1 MINTFRAR
9 KIAEAFSPINS
20 FGVQT
25 SEHGIL
31 VNYLNNHAYF
41 ETEDKF
47 WTFIYKLAQVNHEE
61 GQIAEIEAAFIA

>member
-1 MINTFRAR
+1 MMNTFRAR

-20 FGVQT
+20 FGVKT
-25 SEHGIL
+25 SARGVL

-47 WTFIYKLAQVNHEE
+47 WAFTYKLAQVNHEE
-61 GQIAEIEAAFIA
+61 GSVAEIEAEFIA

>member
-1 MINTFRAR
+1 MMNTFRAR

-25 SEHGIL
+25 SNDGML

-41 ETEDKF
+41 ATEDKF
-47 WTFIYKLAQVNHEE
+47 WAFVFKLAQVNHEE
-61 GQIAEIEAAFIA
+61 GQVAEIEAELIA

>member
-1 MINTFRAR
+1 MNIFRAR

-25 SEHGIL
+25 AKGGML

-41 ETEDKF
+41 ATEDKF
-47 WTFIYKLAQVNHEE
+47 WAFVFKLAQVNHEE
-61 GQIAEIEAAFIA
+61 GQVAEIEAEFIA

>member
-1 MINTFRAR
+1 MNTFRAR

-25 SEHGIL
+25 TEQGVL

-47 WTFIYKLAQVNHEE
+47 WVFAFKLAQVNHEE
-61 GQIAEIEAAFIA
+61 GQVAEIEAEFIA